1 MASADRTDAR
11 RGRQT
16 PLGGR
21 PERLLAA
28 AVCFLVC
35 FGLVMVYS
43 ASSARAFLQAGDPLG
58 LLKRQ
63 AVYALL
69 GLGVYCL
76 CARIQPATL
85 CLGVLGMLLVAGAR
99 LRHLVTTAAVALA
112 FTSIA
117 IALEPYRR
125 DRLLAFLHPWHDA
138 GSTGYQIV
146 QAQIALGSGG
156 IFGKGLGQG

>member
-11 RGRQT
+11 RGRKT

-63 AVYALL
+63 SVYALV
-69 GLGVYCL
+69 GLGAYSF
-76 CARIQPATL
+76 CARVRPATL
-85 CLGVLGMLLVAGAR
+85 RRLGLPAVVVSALLLRVARAPG
-99 LRHLVTTAAVALA
+99 LVVRA
-112 FTSIA
+112 
-117 IALEPYRR
+117 
-125 DRLLAFLHPWHDA
+125 
-138 GSTGYQIV
+138 
-146 QAQIALGSGG
+146 
-156 IFGKGLGQG
+156 